1 MQKYKTQVIT
11 SDSKV
16 SSLLGRIQTNVPK
29 DLKEKGLSENLDK
42 WYSIEVYFAAVAQL
56 VERPTCNRMVEGS
69 IPFGGTLSGEVA

>member
-42 WYSIEVYFAAVAQL
+42 
-56 VERPTCNRMVEGS
+56 
-69 IPFGGTLSGEVA
+69 